1 MPSEWRV
8 QLTLAAA
15 QALRDGGIDACAALS
30 EALHRVLDHLPAEQ
44 APAVKHAMGRALAAV
59 LAETVEPAVK
69 AFPELD
75 PDDAT
80 WQAVV
85 RATAKARASE

>member
-1 MPSEWRV
+1 MSSA

-30 EALHRVLDHLPAEQ
+30 EAANRVLAHLPAEQ
-44 APAVKHAMGRALAAV
+44 APAAKQAIGRAMAAV
-59 LAETVEPAVK
+59 LAETVEPAIK

-80 WQAVV
+80 WLAVV

>member
-1 MPSEWRV
+1 MPSEQRV

-30 EALHRVLDHLPAEQ
+30 EALHRVLEHLPAEH
-44 APAVKHAMGRALAAV
+44 APAAKHAIGRAMGHV
-59 LAETVEPAVK
+59 LAETVERAVQ

-85 RATAKARASE
+85 RVTAKARASE